1 MFSRKEENSTMA
13 TDTHRVIAPAA
24 TCILFGPFRLL
35 LLQRLLTQSDK
46 PVQVGSR
53 AFDILVVMLERPGEL
68 ISKEELMARVW
79 PNTFV
84 APENLSVQIA
94 GLRRA
99 LGDGRDGN
107 RYIVNTPGRGYR
119 FVAPVKVETDVSCDV
134 EAVAPTR
141 EQANLPTPS
150 MPVID
155 RPRTSD
161 ESGDSAPRRRAVTV
175 LRPGQASQTEATLT
189 LLKKLLGA
197 REDGVWVIDVR
208 ALEES

>member
-1 MFSRKEENSTMA
+1 MFSREEESSTMA
-13 TDTHRVIAPAA
+13 TDKHRVTAPAA

-35 LLQRLLTQSDK
+35 SMQRLLTQSGR
-46 PVQVGSR
+46 PVQLGSR
-53 AFDILVVMLERPGEL
+53 AFDILIVMLERPGEL

-79 PNTFV
+79 PDTFV
-84 APENLSVQIA
+84 VPENLSVQIA

-99 LGDGRDGN
+99 LADGRGGN

-119 FVAPVKVETDVSCDV
+119 FVAPVTVEKDVACEV
-134 EAVAPTR
+134 EGPALSR
-141 EQANLPTPS
+141 EPANLPAPL

-155 RPRTSD
+155 RARSAD
-161 ESGDSAPRRRAVTV
+161 EAGDGAPRRRAVTV
-175 LRPGQASQTEATLT
+175 LGPGRASQTEAALA
-189 LLKKLLGA
+189 LLKKLLGV